1 MQLMYSEIMSI
12 DQLFHLNPKSELSLQ
27 KQIREQVVN
36 AINRKQISLDKPL
49 PSSRN
54 LSKQLNVAR
63 NTVILAYDHL
73 LNDGYLVARER
84 SGYFVNPDVLQGQ
97 VKINATQGPYI
108 ASGLPESL
116 PDWSKRLVKK
126 PSEQKNINK
135 PLDWKK
141 YDYPFI
147 YGQLDSNLFPINNW
161 RECCRD
167 AFSVSS
173 IKDWTSDHFDHDD
186 PLLIEQIHKRLL
198 PRRGVWV
205 DPEQILITV
214 GAQHALYLLAS
225 LLLGNDSV
233 MGLEDPGYVDIRNI
247 AAQTPASLKALA
259 VGDDG
264 LQITDELDEC
274 DCIYVTPSHQSPT
287 TVTMPL
293 ESRYKLLQKAA
304 DADIILI
311 EDDYESEI
319 NYDHNPLPALK
330 SLDKNDR
337 VIYLSSLSKTL
348 SPGLRMGYMVG
359 PVELIRELRALRRLM
374 LRHPASNNQ
383 RSLALF
389 LARGYH
395 DTLVRNIVHVYR
407 ERCRLVKEALDKY
420 LPDSAQPPTYG
431 GSSYWVK
438 GPAYLDSR
446 LLKDLAA
453 DAGIL
458 IEPGDIHFLSDEP
471 PLNFF
476 RLGFSAIVENKIEEG
491 IKKLADIIH
500 SMAPKNI

>member
-1 MQLMYSEIMSI
+1 MSI

-36 AINRKQISLDKPL
+36 AINRKQIPLEQPL

-54 LSKQLNVAR
+54 LSKRLHVAR

-97 VKINATQGPYI
+97 VDVST
-108 ASGLPESL
+108 ASAQEVSEGR
-116 PDWSKRLVKK
+116 PDWSERLVSK

-173 IKDWTSDHFDHDD
+173 IRDWASDHFDHDD
-186 PLLIEQIHKRLL
+186 PILIEQIHKRLL

-214 GAQHALYLLAS
+214 GSQHALYMLAR
-225 LLLGNDSV
+225 LVLGNGSI
-233 MGLEDPGYVDIRNI
+233 MGLEDPGYVDARNI
-247 AAQTPASLKALA
+247 ATQTPATLKPLP
-259 VGDDG
+259 VDDNG
-264 LQITDELDEC
+264 LEVTSALDEC

-293 ESRYKLLQKAA
+293 ERRYELLQKAV
-304 DADIILI
+304 DKDIILI

-319 NYDHNPLPALK
+319 NYDQNPLPALK

-359 PVELIRELRALRRLM
+359 PIELIRELRALRRLM
-374 LRHPASNNQ
+374 LRHPAANNQ
-383 RSLALF
+383 RSVALF

-395 DTLVRNIVHVYR
+395 DTLVRNLVHVYR
-407 ERCRLVKEALDKY
+407 ERCSLVKEVLDKY
-420 LPDSAQPPTYG
+420 LPDSAQLPTYG

-438 GPAYLDSR
+438 GPEYLDSR

-453 DAGIL
+453 DEGIL
-458 IEPGDIHFLSDEP
+458 IEPGDIHFLSDNP

-476 RLGFSAIVENKIEEG
+476 RLGFSAIADNKIEEG
-491 IKKLADIIH
+491 IKKLATIIH
-500 SMAPKNI
+500 SMEPKSNLDESS